1 MKPIENK
8 IMLITYG
15 NTLGKNLTELKDNL
29 KKYINWQYDITWLL
43 AKRQESSNYA
53 AIMLV
58 SIPVQ

>member
-29 KKYINWQYDITWLL
+29 KKYTFQCYRWLTH
-43 AKRQESSNYA
+43 S
-53 AIMLV
+53 AILSFV
-58 SIPVQ
+58 R

>member
-29 KKYINWQYDITWLL
+29 KNIYLP
-43 AKRQESSNYA
+43 
-53 AIMLV
+53 ML
-58 SIPVQ
+58 

>member
-29 KKYINWQYDITWLL
+29 KKYIP
-43 AKRQESSNYA
+43 SN
-53 AIMLV
+53 AIGINVNLFLKKG
-58 SIPVQ
+58 IP